1 MDKFWNAIDTANY
14 QLDEPQEI
22 RKALL
27 DFIADFAN
35 WDNSTNEQYLST
47 ARALTESAHIA
58 LGGSLGR
65 GRWLLILLPVAG
77 RFHSKP

>member
-58 LGGSLGR
+58 LGGSRGTRACDPLVGR
-65 GRWLLILLPVAG
+65 TGLASCR
-77 RFHSKP
+77 